1 MEGRRLRAEL
11 LEGSILGHIRAFLSN
26 PVTAFIGMASVQ
38 DSNDVSRIDQEI
50 TRLRKVITN
59 SEKHI
64 ERNLK
69 LYTMGEV
76 DEIWVKEKNEP
87 IRKQKEEAQKEL
99 DTVTRQRE
107 NTRSIGDDCDQLEE
121 VCSQIARKLKSADE
135 QHKKLVLDALQ
146 PEITV
151 TGQKVKLK
159 LGVVP
164 INPLVLTTE
173 RTLASLRVGISYWEW
188 EIEYILAKADPVLL
202 IAETN

>member
-11 LEGSILGHIRAFLSN
+11 LEGSIFGHIRAFLSN

-87 IRKQKEEAQKEL
+87 IRKQKEEAQE
-99 DTVTRQRE
+99 
-107 NTRSIGDDCDQLEE
+107 
-121 VCSQIARKLKSADE
+121 
-135 QHKKLVLDALQ
+135 
-146 PEITV
+146 
-151 TGQKVKLK
+151 
-159 LGVVP
+159 
-164 INPLVLTTE
+164 
-173 RTLASLRVGISYWEW
+173 
-188 EIEYILAKADPVLL
+188 
-202 IAETN
+202 